1 MFNGRKLLIATKHN
15 KEQVIAPILE
25 EGLGVHCFVPEN
37 YDSDIFGTFS
47 GEVERKNTALE
58 TVRAKCL
65 AAMAEFDCDLGIA
78 SEGSFGSHPSIFFA
92 QADDEFLIFIDK
104 KKRFGNNCQRT

>member
-1 MFNGRKLLIATKHN
+1 MFEGRRLLIATKHQ

-25 EGLGVHCFVPEN
+25 EGLGVQCIVPEN

-47 GEVERKNTALE
+47 GEIDRKDTALE

-65 AAMAEFDCDLGIA
+65 MAMEQFDSDLFSAHSFHTEFYL
-78 SEGSFGSHPSIFFA
+78 
-92 QADDEFLIFIDK
+92 
-104 KKRFGNNCQRT
+104 

>member
-1 MFNGRKLLIATKHN
+1 MFEGRRLLIATKHQ

-25 EGLGVHCFVPEN
+25 AGQGVQCFVPEN

-47 GEVERKNTALE
+47 GEINRKDTALE

-65 AAMAEFDCDLGIA
+65 AAMEQFDCDLFSA
-78 SEGSFGSHPSIFFA
+78 HSFYIDFYLQLQEMFF
-92 QADDEFLIFIDK
+92 
-104 KKRFGNNCQRT
+104 